1 MTQPHQPRISAAS
14 KTKSQV
20 RSRRRVA
27 LLALLA
33 SLGSGLLA
41 ACQSPS
47 QGPGSE
53 AAAVRIGY
61 SAWPGWFPW
70 AVTEAKGLFGQAGVN
85 AQMQWFDG
93 YLDSINALNAGQL
106 DCNSQTL
113 NDTISSVAGGADLQ
127 VVLQND
133 YSTGNDQIIVAEGIT
148 SIAGLK
154 GKKVAAEEGTVDHYL
169 LLKVLK
175 DNGMTAS
182 DITFVP
188 LETGAAA
195 AAFAAGQVDA
205 AAVYA
210 PFNTQAL
217 KRPGSKVLTSSREHP
232 GAISDLLVC
241 RREFVEKNPEAI
253 QKVVNAWFATLQL
266 IKDDPAATLPILVQR
281 SGVSEAEFKEYDAGT
296 TIQTLAENRA
306 NFKPGTTM
314 TSLPFAAEQISAF
327 LVEVGLAKSKPDLS
341 NLLNSTFVDNAN

>member
-1 MTQPHQPRISAAS
+1 MASISPRRNQRLRA
-14 KTKSQV
+14 T
-20 RSRRRVA
+20 

-33 SLGSGLLA
+33 GLGAGLATA
-41 ACQSPS
+41 ACQKP
-47 QGPGSE
+47 
-53 AAAVRIGY
+53 AAGGAPIRIGY

-70 AVTEAKGLFGQAGVN
+70 AVTDSKGLFTNQGVN
-85 AQMQWFDG
+85 AKMQWFDG

-113 NDTISSVAGGADLQ
+113 NDTISSIAGGADLQ

-133 YSTGNDQIIVAEGIT
+133 YSTGNDQIIAAQGINKVAD
-148 SIAGLK
+148 LK

-175 DNGMTAS
+175 DAGLKGT

-195 AAFAAGQVDA
+195 AAFAAGKVDA
-205 AAVYA
+205 AGVYA
-210 PFNTQAL
+210 PFTTQAL
-217 KRPGSKVLTSSREHP
+217 KRSGSRAITTSKEHP

-241 RREFVEKNPEAI
+241 RTQFVKQNPEAI
-253 QKVVNAWFATLQL
+253 QKVVNAWFATLALMKQEP
-266 IKDDPAATLPILVQR
+266 DVTLPILVQR
-281 SGVSEAEFKEYDAGT
+281 SGVSEAEFKAYDAGT
-296 TIQTLAENRA
+296 TIQSLADNRQ

-314 TSLPFAAEQISAF
+314 TSLPYAADQIADF
-327 LVEVGLAKSKPDLS
+327 LVEVGLAKTRPDIGT
-341 NLLNSTFVDNAN
+341 LLNATFVTNAKD

>member
-1 MTQPHQPRISAAS
+1 MSQPQPSRTQ
-14 KTKSQV
+14 
-20 RSRRRVA
+20 SRRRAA
-27 LLALLA
+27 LLALIT
-33 SLGSGLLA
+33 SLGAGLLA
-41 ACQSPS
+41 ACQSP
-47 QGPGSE
+47 GSNGTTI
-53 AAAVRIGY
+53 RIGY

-70 AVTEAKGLFGQAGVN
+70 AITEAKGLFGGAASQAK
-85 AQMQWFDG
+85 MQWFDG

-113 NDTISSVAGGADLQ
+113 NDTISSIAGGADLQ

-133 YSTGNDQIIVAEGIT
+133 YSTGNDQIVVAEGIN
-148 SIAGLK
+148 SVADLK

-175 DNGMTAS
+175 DGGLKPS

-205 AAVYA
+205 AGVYA
-210 PFNTQAL
+210 PFTTQAL
-217 KRPGSKVLTSSREHP
+217 KRAGSKALTTSREHP

-253 QKVVNAWFATLQL
+253 QEVVNAWFATLQL
-266 IKDDPAATLPILVQR
+266 MKDDPAATLPILVQR
-281 SGVSEAEFKEYDAGT
+281 SGVSEQEFKDYDAGT
-296 TIQTLAENRA
+296 TIQSLSENQA

-314 TSLPFAAEQISAF
+314 TSLPYAAEQISAF
-327 LVEVGLAKSKPDLS
+327 LVEVGLAKAKPDLS
-341 NLLNSTFVDNAN
+341 NLLNSTFVDNAK

>member
-1 MTQPHQPRISAAS
+1 M
-14 KTKSQV
+14 TKSP
-20 RSRRRVA
+20 RSGSSRRTSRRLVV
-27 LLALLA
+27 LSLIT
-33 SLGSGLLA
+33 SLGAGLLA
-41 ACQSPS
+41 ACQSPT
-47 QGPGSE
+47 SE
-53 AAAVRIGY
+53 ATVVRIGY

-70 AVTEAKGLFGQAGVN
+70 AVTEAKGLFGTAGVE
-85 AQMQWFDG
+85 AKMQWFDG

-133 YSTGNDQIIVAEGIT
+133 YSTGNDQIIVAEGIAT
-148 SIAGLK
+148 VADLK

-175 DNGMTAS
+175 DNGMSAA
-182 DITFVP
+182 DIEFVP

-205 AAVYA
+205 AGVYA
-210 PFNTQAL
+210 PFTTQAL
-217 KRPGSKVLTSSREHP
+217 KRPGSRALTTSADHP

-241 RREFVEKNPEAI
+241 RREFVEQNPEAI

-266 IKDDPAATLPILVQR
+266 MEDDPAATLPILVER
-281 SGVSEAEFKEYDAGT
+281 SGVSEAEFKEYAAGT

-306 NFKPGTTM
+306 NFQPGTTM

-327 LVEVGLAKSKPDLS
+327 LVEVGLAQSTPDLS

>member
-1 MTQPHQPRISAAS
+1 MPFNTPSPSDHSRQL
-14 KTKSQV
+14 
-20 RSRRRVA
+20 RRRPQRRRLA
-27 LLALLA
+27 ALALIV

-41 ACQSPS
+41 ACQNPGANAPS
-47 QGPGSE
+47 GEGPV
-53 AAAVRIGY
+53 VRIGY

-70 AVTEAKGLFGQAGVN
+70 AVTEAKGLFAKAGVN
-85 AQMQWFDG
+85 GQMQWFDG

-133 YSTGNDQIIVAEGIT
+133 YSTGNDQIIVAEGIN
-148 SIAGLK
+148 SVADLK

-175 DNGMTAS
+175 DNGLEVS

-205 AAVYA
+205 VGAYA
-210 PFNTQAL
+210 PFTTQAL
-217 KRPGSKVLTSSREHP
+217 KRSGSKALTTSREHP

-241 RREFVEKNPEAI
+241 RREFVEQNPEAI
-253 QKVVNAWFATLQL
+253 QQVVNAWFATLQAM
-266 IKDDPAATLPILVQR
+266 KDDPAGTLPILVQR
-281 SGVSEAEFKEYDAGT
+281 AGVSEQEFKEYDAGT
-296 TIQTLAENRA
+296 TIISLAENQA

-314 TSLPFAAEQISAF
+314 TSLPYAAEQISAF

-341 NLLNSTFVDNAN
+341 QLLNATFVDQAK

>member
-1 MTQPHQPRISAAS
+1 M
-14 KTKSQV
+14 TKSP
-20 RSRRRVA
+20 RSGSSRRPSRRLVV
-27 LLALLA
+27 LSLIT
-33 SLGSGLLA
+33 SLGAGLLA
-41 ACQSPS
+41 ACQTPS
-47 QGPGSE
+47 SE
-53 AAAVRIGY
+53 GTVVRIGY

-70 AVTEAKGLFGQAGVN
+70 AVTEAKGLFGTAGVD
-85 AQMQWFDG
+85 AKMQWFDG

-133 YSTGNDQIIVAEGIT
+133 YSTGNDQIIVAEGIKT
-148 SIAGLK
+148 VADLK

-175 DNGMTAS
+175 DNGMSAE
-182 DITFVP
+182 DIEFVP

-241 RREFVEKNPEAI
+241 RREFVEQNPEAI
-253 QKVVNAWFATLQL
+253 QQVVNAWFATLQL
-266 IKDDPAATLPILVQR
+266 MKDDPATTLPILVQR

-341 NLLNSTFVDNAN
+341 NLLNATFVDNAK

>member
-1 MTQPHQPRISAAS
+1 MTHPQHPRLSANR
-14 KTKSQV
+14 KP
-20 RSRRRVA
+20 RRRLA
-27 LLALLA
+27 LLALVA

-41 ACQSPS
+41 ACQNPPS
-47 QGPGSE
+47 EGT
-53 AAAVRIGY
+53 AVRIGY

-70 AVTEAKGLFGQAGVN
+70 AVTEAKGLFGAAGAN
-85 AQMQWFDG
+85 ARMQWFDG

-113 NDTISSVAGGADLQ
+113 NDTISSMAGGADLQ

-133 YSTGNDQIIVAEGIT
+133 YSTGNDQIIVADGIG
-148 SIAGLK
+148 SVADLK

-175 DNGMTAS
+175 DNGMQAS

-195 AAFAAGQVDA
+195 AAFAAGKVDA

-210 PFNTQAL
+210 PFTTQAL
-217 KRPGSKVLTSSREHP
+217 KRSGSKVLTSSREHP

-241 RREFVEKNPEAI
+241 RRDFVEQNPEAI

-266 IKDDPAATLPILVQR
+266 MKDDPAATLPILVQR
-281 SGVSEAEFKEYDAGT
+281 SGVSEQEFKEYDAGT

-314 TSLPFAAEQISAF
+314 TSLPFAAEQISVF
-327 LVEVGLAKSKPDLS
+327 LEEVGLAKGKPDLS
-341 NLLNSTFVDNAN
+341 KLLNATFVDNAK

>member
-1 MTQPHQPRISAAS
+1 MTLPQPSRSSATLQRNAKAGLTPRPG
-14 KTKSQV
+14 
-20 RSRRRVA
+20 RRLA
-27 LLALLA
+27 LLAVLA
-33 SLGSGLLA
+33 SLGSGLLT
-41 ACQSPS
+41 AC
-47 QGPGSE
+47 QGPGQAPGGE
-53 AAAVRIGY
+53 GPVVRIGY

-70 AVTEAKGLFGQAGVN
+70 AVTEARGLFAKAGVN

-133 YSTGNDQIIVAEGIT
+133 YSTGNDQIIVKEGIT
-148 SIAGLK
+148 SIADLK

-175 DNGMTAS
+175 DKGMKAT
-182 DITFVP
+182 DISFVP

-217 KRPGSKVLTSSREHP
+217 KRPGSKVLASSREHP

-241 RREFVEKNPEAI
+241 RREFVEKHPEAI
-253 QKVVNAWFATLQL
+253 QQVVNAWYATLQL
-266 IKDDPAATLPILVQR
+266 MNNDPATTLPILVKR
-281 SGVSEAEFKEYDAGT
+281 SGFPRRSSGST
-296 TIQTLAENRA
+296 TPAPPSRPWRKTG
-306 NFKPGTTM
+306 P
-314 TSLPFAAEQISAF
+314 TSNPA
-327 LVEVGLAKSKPDLS
+327 PP
-341 NLLNSTFVDNAN
+341 

>member
-1 MTQPHQPRISAAS
+1 MTKQTPSH
-14 KTKSQV
+14 TTT
-20 RSRRRVA
+20 RRRAA
-27 LLALLA
+27 LLALIT
-33 SLGSGLLA
+33 SLGAGLLT
-41 ACQSPS
+41 ACQNPASNS
-47 QGPGSE
+47 T
-53 AAAVRIGY
+53 AIRIGY

-70 AVTEAKGLFGQAGVN
+70 SVTEAKGLFTGAASQAK
-85 AQMQWFDG
+85 MQWFDG

-113 NDTISSVAGGADLQ
+113 NDTISSIAGGADLQ

-133 YSTGNDQIIVAEGIT
+133 YSTGNDQIVVADGIN
-148 SIAGLK
+148 AVADLK

-175 DNGMTAS
+175 DGDLKPS

-205 AAVYA
+205 AGVYA
-210 PFNTQAL
+210 PFTTQAL
-217 KRPGSKVLTSSREHP
+217 KRAGSKALTTSREHP

-253 QKVVNAWFATLQL
+253 QEVVNAWFATLKL
-266 IKDDPAATLPILVQR
+266 MKDDPATTLPILVQR
-281 SGVSEAEFKEYDAGT
+281 SGVSEQEFKEYDAGT
-296 TIQTLAENRA
+296 TIQSLSENQT
-306 NFKPGTTM
+306 NFKPGNTM
-314 TSLPFAAEQISAF
+314 TSLPYAAEQISNF
-327 LVEVGLAKSKPDLS
+327 LVEVGLATKKPDLS
-341 NLLNSTFVDNAN
+341 TLLNSTFVDNAK

>member
-1 MTQPHQPRISAAS
+1 MTLPN
-14 KTKSQV
+14 KQV
-20 RSRRRVA
+20 GRRRA
-27 LLALLA
+27 AALALLL
-33 SLGSGLLA
+33 SLGTGLLT
-41 ACQSPS
+41 ACQKPAAT
-47 QGPGSE
+47 GPV
-53 AAAVRIGY
+53 VRIGY

-85 AQMQWFDG
+85 AKMQWFDG

-113 NDTISSVAGGADLQ
+113 NDTISSIAGGAELQ

-133 YSTGNDQIIVAEGIT
+133 YSTGNDQIVAAEGIKT
-148 SIAGLK
+148 VADLK

-175 DNGMTAS
+175 DAGLKGS

-195 AAFAAGQVDA
+195 AAFAAGKVDA
-205 AAVYA
+205 AGVYA
-210 PFNTQAL
+210 PFTTQAL
-217 KRPGSKVLTSSREHP
+217 KRPGSKAITTSKDHP

-241 RREFVEKNPEAI
+241 RTEFVKQNPEAI
-253 QKVVNAWFATLQL
+253 QKVVDAWFATLKL
-266 IKDDPAATLPILVQR
+266 MKSDPGATLPILVER
-281 SGVSEAEFKEYDAGT
+281 SGVSEAEFKAYDAGT
-296 TIQTLAENRA
+296 TIQTLAENRQ

-314 TSLPFAAEQISAF
+314 TSLPYAAEQISAF
-327 LVEVGLAKSKPDLS
+327 LVEVGLAKAKPDIS
-341 NLLNSTFVDNAN
+341 NLLNATFVNNAKE